1 MAEPSA
7 YAHWRD
13 SARPAKFFIIDAK
26 AAFPVFLFLL
36 HIRLWTF
43 IIAIL
48 ATLFFT
54 MLNRF
59 GYSIA
64 VFLRYGRT
72 FVGGRRKMAI
82 PWWTQH
88 GFN

>member
-1 MAEPSA
+1 MVEPSLGVG
-7 YAHWRD
+7 AHWRD

-59 GYSIA
+59 GYSVE

-72 FVGGRRKMAI
+72 FLAGRRKMAI
-82 PWWTQH
+82 PWWTV
-88 GFN
+88 

>member
-1 MAEPSA
+1 MYEQPIGVS
-7 YAHWRD
+7 AHWRD

-36 HIRLWTF
+36 HIKLWTF
-43 IIAIL
+43 IIAVL

-59 GYSIA
+59 GYSVE
-64 VFLRYGRT
+64 VFLRYGRS
-72 FVGGRRKMAI
+72 FIAGRRKMAI
-82 PWWTQH
+82 PWWQW
-88 GFN
+88 